1 MESMEALPNFGLAN
15 TMTGFAT
22 LFAGLMPLCF
32 CYLVDRH
39 PPRWMLVYWLILVTG
54 VFTITLHGFGET
66 NPVLGE
72 RWFWAFLDTGSNIV
86 VTWGIVLAVLEDFYS
101 ARTQRWAK
109 PLATVLM
116 VVGVAWHF
124 IDRYAGGG
132 YLFGF
137 GAWGGFRPGQSWLI
151 GFAVAATA
159 LFYIKSS
166 DVPAKAR
173 PLLLLV
179 TVLFLVGLGL
189 ATAKNDKILFPFLS
203 LHALWHIVSAFGFIA
218 LWAFNDV
225 RFRASDT
232 TARR

>member
-1 MESMEALPNFGLAN
+1 MDALPNFGLAN

-22 LFAGLMPLCF
+22 LFAGVMPLCF

-39 PPRWMLVYWLILVTG
+39 PPRWMLVYWLILITG

-101 ARTQRWAK
+101 PSTQRWAR
-109 PLATVLM
+109 PLATLMM

-132 YLFGF
+132 YLVGF

-166 DVPAKAR
+166 DVPAKAK

-179 TVLFLVGLGL
+179 TVMFLVGLGL

-203 LHALWHIVSAFGFIA
+203 LHALWHIVGAFGFIA

-225 RFRASDT
+225 RFRRMEPSG
-232 TARR
+232 RR